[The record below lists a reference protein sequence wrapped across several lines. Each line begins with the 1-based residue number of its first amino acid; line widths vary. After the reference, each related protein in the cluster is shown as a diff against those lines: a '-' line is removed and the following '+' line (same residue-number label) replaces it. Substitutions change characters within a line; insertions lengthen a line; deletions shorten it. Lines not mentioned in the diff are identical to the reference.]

1 MLNISFA
8 GAGNA
13 AYRLSMSLK
22 ASGCNVSYIWNR
34 SHHASQTL
42 AKILNKPE
50 NNLHNLGNTEA
61 TEDINLLSQSDIIL
75 LTLSDDSIEQVF
87 KTISAFE
94 SVKSGKTIVCHTSG
108 ATPLAVLNKIP
119 HFGVFY
125 PLMTLSKTKP
135 VDMKLVPFLIESS
148 DKTTHDILVKLCDY
162 LGSEYKECDS
172 EERLRMHLAAV
183 FVSNFVNYILGL
195 AYDISAPNHI
205 FLMPLA
211 TETVR
216 KAFLYGHPAHVQT
229 GPAIREDISTINK
242 HLEILNE
249 MEEHKEVYEL
259 MTKYIGESS
268 KKIKNNVK
276 L

>member
-22 ASGCNVSYIWNR
+22 AAGCNVSYIWNR
-34 SHHASQTL
+34 SFHASQTL
-42 AKILNKPE
+42 AKILNKQE
-50 NNLHNLGNTEA
+50 NNLHNLKNTEA
-61 TEDINLLSQSDIIL
+61 IEDINLLSQSDIIL
-75 LTLSDDSIEQVF
+75 LTLSDDSIQKVF
-87 KTISAFE
+87 ETISSLE
-94 SVKSGKTIVCHTSG
+94 SVKAGKTIVCHTSG
-108 ATPLAVLNKIP
+108 ATPLSVLSKIP

-135 VDMKLVPFLIESS
+135 VDMKLVPFLLESS
-148 DKTTHDILVKLCDY
+148 DKTTHDVLVKLCDY

-172 EERLRMHLAAV
+172 QERLRMHLAAV

-229 GPAIREDISTINK
+229 GPAIRKTSLQLTNILKFLKKWKSTK
-242 HLEILNE
+242 R
-249 MEEHKEVYEL
+249 Y
-259 MTKYIGESS
+259 TS
-268 KKIKNNVK
+268 
-276 L
+276 